1 MAARARAP
9 EILIMSRILVVDDEP
24 SVVMLMRFVLEKSGH
39 TVSEAH
45 NGLEALQV
53 LGVEPSDDAVEL
65 PDVIL
70 LDVMMPVMDGLAT
83 AEAMRD
89 HPRASKVP
97 ILVVTAKGDMRRL
110 FEEMPQV
117 AGFFQ
122 KPFDPRA
129 LREAVATAAAPK

>member
-1 MAARARAP
+1 MP
-9 EILIMSRILVVDDEP
+9 KVLVVDDEP

-39 TVSEAH
+39 TVTEAH
-45 NGLEALQV
+45 NGLEALKL
-53 LGVEPSDDAVEL
+53 LGVDPADDAAEL
-65 PDVIL
+65 PDVVL

-122 KPFDPRA
+122 KPFDPKA
-129 LREAVATAAAPK
+129 LREAVANAAEAK